1 MQLSCPNW
9 CPIPIGT
16 WFHVPSQGNIFISKL
31 DKANFILSR
40 QFTFDLMKLTM
51 STLPEKQPK
60 IEVSNSKLKQRQEP
74 NMFLE
79 PSIEMNTTDFSTL
92 PKVMV
97 SRSETSVSLI
107 TTIPTNHPHYLTM
120 KMMDLTPTQ
129 PRSVKMPWPTLKIQM
144 KVQPM
149 KISIRMMPIPKQK
162 LVVMKNSILMPP
174 IDPLILK
181 IVGYVFIFL
190 LVISS
195 SIRVSLS
202 C

>member
-97 SRSETSVSLI
+97 SRSETLVYLI

-129 PRSVKMPWPTLKIQM
+129 PRSVKMP
-144 KVQPM
+144 
-149 KISIRMMPIPKQK
+149 
-162 LVVMKNSILMPP
+162 
-174 IDPLILK
+174 
-181 IVGYVFIFL
+181 
-190 LVISS
+190 
-195 SIRVSLS
+195 
-202 C
+202 